1 MAVFVLDTCVLF
13 PPSMRDLLLTL
24 AALDAYTVRWS
35 DEILT
40 ELSRTVT
47 ETYPDIDPQQFE
59 ATTIAVMRAA
69 FPDAVVS
76 GWEPLVSE
84 MDNDPEDRHVSAA
97 AVTAGADTI
106 VTLNLRDFAGRA
118 LSERGVRV
126 VTPGQ
131 LVLELLDDVPEL
143 VVTAIV
149 EMAARKRK
157 PPMNVGDV
165 LDALARHP
173 DLVGLVG
180 RLKEL
185 LK

>member
-1 MAVFVLDTCVLF
+1 LAVLVLDTCVLF

-24 AALDAYTVRWS
+24 AALDAYSVRWS

-59 ATTIAVMRAA
+59 ATTIAAIRAA
-69 FPDAVVS
+69 FPDAVVT
-76 GWEPLVSE
+76 GWEALV
-84 MDNDPEDRHVSAA
+84 PEAE
-97 AVTAGADTI
+97 ADTI
-106 VTLNLRDFAGRA
+106 VTLNVRDFAGRA
-118 LSERGVRV
+118 LSERDVRV

-131 LVLELLDDVPEL
+131 LMLELLDDVPEF
-143 VVTAIV
+143 VVTAVV
-149 EMAARKRK
+149 EMAARKHK
-157 PPMNVGDV
+157 PPMTVGDV

-173 DLVGLVG
+173 DLVDLVG
-180 RLKEL
+180 RLQEL